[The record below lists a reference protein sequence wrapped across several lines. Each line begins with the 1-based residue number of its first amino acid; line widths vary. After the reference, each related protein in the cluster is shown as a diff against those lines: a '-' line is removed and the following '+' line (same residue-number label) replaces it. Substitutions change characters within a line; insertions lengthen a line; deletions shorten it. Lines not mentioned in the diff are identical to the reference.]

1 MNNKERKFVT
11 TVYKNQKQNY
21 SAVNNWVYI
30 QKQKLNL
37 LSWDIKTELLPI
49 EENSTAIG
57 IDRKNKKAVIY
68 YTQQTEEMDVIEK
81 LKTI

>member
-1 MNNKERKFVT
+1 MNSKERKFVT

-49 EENSTAIG
+49 EENSIAIG

>member
-11 TVYKNQKQNY
+11 TVYKNQKTNY

-37 LSWDIKTELLPI
+37 NSWDIRTELLPL
-49 EENSTAIG
+49 EENSVAIG

-68 YTQQTEEMDVIEK
+68 YTKQTEELEIIEK

>member
-1 MNNKERKFVT
+1 MNSKERKFVT

-49 EENSTAIG
+49 EENSIAIG
-57 IDRKNKKAVIY
+57 IDRKNKKAAIY
-68 YTQQTEEMDVIEK
+68 YPQQTQGMDVIEK